1 MPNPS
6 EISRISS
13 KMKIVSVNVGL
24 PREVA
29 WKGTLVATGI
39 FKSPV
44 EGLVPI
50 KQLNLR
56 GDQQADLTVHG
67 GRYKAIYAYP
77 SEHYAHWRRE
87 LPQAELGWGAFGE
100 NLTTEG
106 LNEDELYV
114 GDQLRVGS
122 ALLMVTQPRMPCYK
136 LTIRFDR
143 DDMIKRFI
151 ASKTSG
157 FYFSVVEEG
166 EVEAGSAVEIVR
178 RDPDRVSVNDIN
190 DLYYG
195 TSRSPELLKRAVN
208 LEALPASWRDY
219 LRERAEAR
227 EHAR

>member
-1 MPNPS
+1 
-6 EISRISS
+6 
-13 KMKIVSVNVGL
+13 MKIVSVNVGL

-29 WKGTLVATGI
+29 WKGTSVSTGI

-44 EGLVPI
+44 DGSVSI
-50 KQLNLR
+50 KRLNLR

-67 GRYKAIYAYP
+67 GPYKAVYGYP
-77 SEHYAHWRRE
+77 SEHYVYWRGE

-166 EVEAGSAVEIVR
+166 EVEGGSPIEIVQ

-190 DLYYG
+190 HLYYG
-195 TSRSPELLKRAVN
+195 TSRNAELLKRAVN
-208 LEALPASWRDY
+208 LAALPASWRDY

>member
-1 MPNPS
+1 
-6 EISRISS
+6 
-13 KMKIVSVNVGL
+13 MKIVSVNVGL

-29 WKGTLVATGI
+29 WKGTSVSTGI

-44 EGLVPI
+44 EGLIPI
-50 KQLNLR
+50 KKLNLR

-67 GRYKAIYAYP
+67 GPYKADYAY
-77 SEHYAHWRRE
+77 WRSE

-106 LNEDELYV
+106 LNEDDLYV

-151 ASKTSG
+151 GSRTSG

-166 EVEAGSAVEIVR
+166 EVEAGSPVEIVY

-190 DLYYG
+190 HLYYG
-195 TSRSPELLKRAVN
+195 RSRNAELLNRAVN
-208 LEALPASWRDY
+208 LAALPASWRDY

-227 EHAR
+227 QSTR

>member
-1 MPNPS
+1 
-6 EISRISS
+6 
-13 KMKIVSVNVGL
+13 MKIVSVNVGL
-24 PREVA
+24 PREIA
-29 WKGTLVATGI
+29 WKGTSVSTGI

-67 GRYKAIYAYP
+67 GPYKAVYGYP
-77 SEHYAHWRRE
+77 SEHYAYWRRE

-114 GDQLRVGS
+114 GDQVRVGS

-151 ASKTSG
+151 ASRTSG

-190 DLYYG
+190 HLYYG
-195 TSRSPELLKRAVN
+195 TSRSVELLSRAVN
-208 LEALPASWRDY
+208 LAALPASWRDY
-219 LRERAEAR
+219 LRGRAEAR
-227 EHAR
+227 ESTR

>member
-1 MPNPS
+1 
-6 EISRISS
+6 
-13 KMKIVSVNVGL
+13 MKIVSVNVGL

-29 WKGTLVATGI
+29 WKGTSVSTGI

-44 EGLVPI
+44 EGLIPI
-50 KQLNLR
+50 KKLNLR

-67 GRYKAIYAYP
+67 GPYKAVYGYP
-77 SEHYAHWRRE
+77 SEHYAYWRSE

-106 LNEDELYV
+106 LNEDDLYV

-151 ASKTSG
+151 GSRTSG

-166 EVEAGSAVEIVR
+166 EVEAVSPVEIVY

-190 DLYYG
+190 HLYYG
-195 TSRSPELLKRAVN
+195 RSRNAELLNRAVN
-208 LEALPASWRDY
+208 LAALPASWRDY

-227 EHAR
+227 QSTR

>member
-1 MPNPS
+1 
-6 EISRISS
+6 
-13 KMKIVSVNVGL
+13 MKIVSVNVGL

-29 WKGTLVATGI
+29 WKGISVSTGI

-44 EGLVPI
+44 EGVVPI
-50 KQLNLR
+50 KKLNLR
-56 GDQQADLTVHG
+56 GDQQADLSVHG
-67 GRYKAIYAYP
+67 GPYKAVYGYP
-77 SEHYAHWRRE
+77 SEHYPFWRKE
-87 LPQAELGWGAFGE
+87 LPQADLAWGAFGE

-106 LNEDELYV
+106 LMEDALCI
-114 GDQLRVGS
+114 GDQLRIGS
-122 ALLMVTQPRMPCYK
+122 ALLEVTQPRVPCYK

-166 EVEAGSAVEIVR
+166 EVEAGSPVEIVS

-190 DLYYG
+190 HLYYG
-195 TSRSPELLKRAVN
+195 TTHSAELLKRAVN

-227 EHAR
+227 EHTR